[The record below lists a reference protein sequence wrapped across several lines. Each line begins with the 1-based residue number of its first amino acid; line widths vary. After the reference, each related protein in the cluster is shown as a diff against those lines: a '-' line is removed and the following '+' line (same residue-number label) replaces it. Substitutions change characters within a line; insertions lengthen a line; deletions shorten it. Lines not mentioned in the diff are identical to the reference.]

1 MRVIRVGQ
9 CCLLALL
16 AISAFAAASA
26 SAASPYE
33 VRSLPEAGRCVKV
46 AKGTGF
52 YAGGACVTKALPE
65 KGTWEWV
72 QANATE
78 KLTFSGTGAESTLT
92 TVGRPTIK
100 CVAANIS
107 GEYTGPKTASVTIEF
122 QACVN
127 SNGQQCQTL
136 SNPNNKSELKM
147 TGEGKLGFIRN
158 EVREGKKII
167 AVGMDLQPQT
177 PVTPLLAYECGN
189 PLETSKIEGS
199 VIAKVTPINKMT
211 TVNNLLFFV
220 RKSGEQ
226 LPEKFENEPKDT
238 LTTTFQKELEEPV
251 TSATTLSIKEE
262 KGSNASPVEILGKQR

>member
-1 MRVIRVGQ
+1 MKVIRVGQ
-9 CCLLALL
+9 CCLLAVL

-26 SAASPYE
+26 SAAAPYE

-78 KLTFSGTGAESTLT
+78 KLTFSATGAETILT

-100 CVAANIS
+100 CVTANIA
-107 GEYTGPKTASVTIEF
+107 GEYTGAKTASVTVEL

-127 SNGQQCQTL
+127 SEGQQCQTIT
-136 SNPNNKSELKM
+136 NPNNKSEIALSA
-147 TGEGKLGFIRN
+147 EGKLGFIKN
-158 EVREGKKII
+158 ELKEGKRIV
-167 AVGMDLQPQT
+167 AVGMDLQPKT
-177 PVTPLLAYECGN
+177 PVTPLAEYECGN
-189 PLETSKIEGS
+189 PRETSKIEGS
-199 VIAKVTPINKMT
+199 VIAKLTPINKMT
-211 TVNNLLFFV
+211 TTQKLLYFV
-220 RKSGEQ
+220 RKGGEQ

-238 LTTTFQKELEEPV
+238 LTTTFQKELETPV
-251 TSATTLSIKEE
+251 TSASTLTIKEE
-262 KGSNASPVEILGKQR
+262 TGTNAAPVEILGKQR

>member
-78 KLTFSGTGAESTLT
+78 KLTFSGSGAETTLT

-100 CVAANIS
+100 CVAANIA
-107 GEYTGPKTASVTIEF
+107 GEYTGPKTASVTVEL

-127 SNGQQCQTL
+127 SEGKQCQTL
-136 SNPNNKSELKM
+136 GNPNNKSEIALSA
-147 TGEGKLGFIRN
+147 EGKLGFIKN
-158 EVREGKKII
+158 ELIEGKRIV
-167 AVGMDLQPQT
+167 AVGMDLQPKS
-177 PVTPLLAYECGN
+177 PVTPLAQYECGN

-199 VIAKVTPINKMT
+199 VIGKLTPINKMT
-211 TVNNLLFFV
+211 TTQKLLYFV

-238 LTTTFQKELEEPV
+238 LTTTFQKELEAPV
-251 TSATTLSIKEE
+251 TSASTLSIKEE
-262 KGSNASPVEILGKQR
+262 TGTNASPVEILGKQR

>member
-26 SAASPYE
+26 SAASLYE

-46 AKGTGF
+46 AKGSGF
-52 YAGGACVTKALPE
+52 YAGGACVTKAVPG

-78 KLTFSGTGAESTLT
+78 KLTFSGTGAETTLT

-100 CVAANIS
+100 CVAANIA
-107 GEYTGPKTASVTIEF
+107 GEYTGPKTASVTVEL

-127 SNGQQCQTL
+127 SEGKQCQTL
-136 SNPNNKSELKM
+136 GNPNNKSEIALSA
-147 TGEGKLGFIRN
+147 EGKLGFIRN
-158 EVREGKKII
+158 ELIEGKRIVV
-167 AVGMDLQPQT
+167 VGMDLQPKT
-177 PVTPLLAYECGN
+177 PVTPIAQYECGN
-189 PLETSKIEGS
+189 PLETYKIEGS
-199 VIAKVTPINKMT
+199 VIGKLTPINKMT
-211 TVNNLLFFV
+211 TVQKLLYFV

-226 LPEKFENEPKDT
+226 LPEKFEGEPKDT
-238 LTTTFQKELEEPV
+238 LTTTFQKELEAPV
-251 TSATTLSIKEE
+251 TSASTLSIKEE
-262 KGSNASPVEILGKQR
+262 TGSNASALEVLGKQR